1 MLGNPAGPCSLLY
14 RAKHNLYG
22 FIAPDISHYVKEYT
36 GMGYTIKNGAD
47 KWSMKTP
54 GVHQISKQEWD
65 ALVNDAKRQEGAELS
80 EDTAN

>member
-1 MLGNPAGPCSLLY
+1 
-14 RAKHNLYG
+14 
-22 FIAPDISHYVKEYT
+22 
-36 GMGYTIKNGAD
+36 MGYTIKNGAD